1 MEEAHNQRVL
11 KEMPTPLA
19 GGSTA
24 LGEETSQ
31 QHQKLFAGTGYAGV
45 TPSTG
50 AMSREMMPFL
60 LIVNNNNNN
69 HH

>member
-19 GGSTA
+19 GGSTT
-24 LGEETSQ
+24 LGEETSHQ
-31 QHQKLFAGTGYAGV
+31 QKLFAGTGYAGV

-50 AMSREMMPFL
+50 AMSRK
-60 LIVNNNNNN
+60 
-69 HH
+69 